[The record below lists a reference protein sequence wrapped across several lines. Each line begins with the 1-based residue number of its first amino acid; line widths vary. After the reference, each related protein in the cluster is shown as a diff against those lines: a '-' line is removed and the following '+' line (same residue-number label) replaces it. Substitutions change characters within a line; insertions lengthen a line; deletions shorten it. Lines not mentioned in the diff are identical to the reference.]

1 MADPACTRITFPSQA
16 SCTDP
21 ATIATSMLRPRQ
33 ARPARYIAPA
43 KDTAPLLSATGKPR
57 CPQVMVIDG
66 NDDRG
71 LDVGLLTTRVPSPGH
86 LR

>member
-1 MADPACTRITFPSQA
+1 MH
-16 SCTDP
+16 TDHLP
-21 ATIATSMLRPRQ
+21 VAGQLHRPGHDRHLDAAARQ

-43 KDTAPLLSATGKPR
+43 KDTAPLLSATDKPR

-86 LR
+86 LP